1 MNKKKKIWL
10 VSYFIIFIITINTFF
25 LYLFYPVMSF
35 YIVSYKY
42 YTSSKGTIT
51 QADFQQ
57 ITKIEKAK
65 KEKTKKEKT
74 KEKIA
79 TKKETLIEK
88 IRKKVYNKKDIIK
101 KTQDIEKK
109 EIPLYQQFPLT
120 EMAMYGT
127 KIIIRNFSNN
137 IKYKDIN
144 KNIQKDLW
152 TYAVISSFYWTPI
165 LFTHSSWW
173 KYNFGVYYLFLKK
186 DDVAYIKVKYQW
198 NYFFLKLKVKEI
210 YKNIPWYDLYG
221 ALTKINKITSVP
233 KHSRLLLDTCEKN
246 WRKRRVIVTEITNV
260 IPL

>member
-10 VSYFIIFIITINTFF
+10 FNYFIIFVITINTFF

-35 YIVSYKY
+35 YVVSYKY

-57 ITKIEKAK
+57 ITKIERA
-65 KEKTKKEKT
+65 KKEKT
-74 KEKIA
+74 KEKIV

-88 IRKKVYNKKDIIK
+88 IRKKIYNKKDVIK
-101 KTQDIEKK
+101 KTKDIEKK

-127 KIIIRNFSNN
+127 KIIIRNFSND

-144 KNIQKDLW
+144 KDIQKDLW

-173 KYNFGVYYLFLKK
+173 KYNFGIYYLFLKK

-210 YKNIPWYDLYG
+210 YKNIPWYNLYD
-221 ALTKINKITSVP
+221 ALIKINKTTSVP
-233 KHSRLLLDTCEKN
+233 KYSRLLLDTCEKN
-246 WRKRRVIVTEITNV
+246 WKKRRIIVTEITNV

>member
-65 KEKTKKEKT
+65 KEKI

-88 IRKKVYNKKDIIK
+88 IRKKVYNKKDIK
-101 KTQDIEKK
+101 KTKDIEKK
-109 EIPLYQQFPLT
+109 VIPLYQQFPLT

>member
-65 KEKTKKEKT
+65 KEKTK
-74 KEKIA
+74 EKIA

-88 IRKKVYNKKDIIK
+88 IRKKVYNKKDIK
-101 KTQDIEKK
+101 KTKDIEKK

-233 KHSRLLLDTCEKN
+233 KYSRLLLDTCEKN